1 MFCRNCG
8 KELIGTPEIC
18 MTCGARPLAAT
29 AFCPACGATT
39 NPLSGGMCKM
49 RGQSRNKARSH

>member
-18 MTCGARPLAAT
+18 PNCGAR
-29 AFCPACGATT
+29 G
-39 NPLSGGMCKM
+39 NSG
-49 RGQSRNKARSH
+49 QIRNALL